1 MTVVDVHTHI
11 LSEEF
16 VNLLSERGGP
26 TYEVK
31 TDRSGGPAVHRNGAP
46 FMTLQ
51 PGMFDV
57 DLRLQA
63 MDQGGVDLS
72 ILSLTCPNVIWG
84 SDADSLRAAR
94 LMNDHIAE
102 VVRAHPDRFAGIAS
116 LPWRSAS
123 DSLPELDRA
132 IDQLGYK
139 GVTVLAN
146 IGGQPL
152 TDPAFAPI
160 WEAIDR
166 RGLPVLVHP
175 TTPPGVDEMD
185 MTVYNLV
192 ASVGFMIDTTLAVA
206 RMIYD
211 GFFDRYPNLKL
222 IAPHAGATLPY
233 LAGRLDQC
241 WDKMPACRVNISQPP
256 SSYLRRIFFDTV
268 AYEQNAIDLCLKVG
282 GPSQLLY
289 GSDYPHNIGDIAG
302 CLARTEALPSEVVE
316 DVKSRNAM
324 RVFGL

>member
-1 MTVVDVHTHI
+1 MTVIDVHTHI
-11 LSEEF
+11 LSEEYIR
-16 VNLLSERGGP
+16 LLAEHGGP

-31 TDRSGGPAVHRNGAP
+31 VDRSGGPTIHRNGAP
-46 FMTLQ
+46 FHTLQ
-51 PGMFDV
+51 PAMFDV
-57 DLRLQA
+57 DMRLQA
-63 MDQGGVDLS
+63 MDRAGVD
-72 ILSLTCPNVIWG
+72 IGVISLAAPSVYWG
-84 SDADSLRAAR
+84 SDADSLQAAR
-94 LMNDHIAE
+94 QMNDYIARICRE
-102 VVRAHPDRFAGIAS
+102 HPDRFAGIAT
-116 LPWRSAS
+116 LPWRSAA

-132 IDQLGYK
+132 IDQLGHK
-139 GVTVLAN
+139 GVMVLAN
-146 IGGQPL
+146 IEGRPL
-152 TDPAFAPI
+152 TDPTYAPI

-241 WDKMPACRVNISQPP
+241 WDKMPACRVNISEPP
-256 SSYLRRIFFDTV
+256 SSYLRRIYYDTV
-268 AYEQNAIDLCLKVG
+268 AYAQNAIDLCLAVG

-289 GSDYPHNIGDIAG
+289 GSDYPHNIGDIEG